1 MPPRTKACAI
11 CRRKRI
17 KCDATLPQCQM
28 CIRTGKQ
35 CPGPLDGPVFVD
47 MNTIAGVGMK
57 RKPKAAPKSEQK
69 YLIQVQFPNLPSEFT
84 LDPEGIM
91 QFLLPQMAQQISQ
104 RYLVTEAFYGKFLTY
119 FTSDGEGID
128 LGNRRTWLHQLP
140 DLSTDGTN
148 TALTLALQA
157 TASAYCGAETGNM
170 SVVQEAWKLYGQA
183 LNSHARL
190 LKNKKKEVTVH
201 MVSTSVMLSIF
212 EAMSSTTADA
222 YREHISGAAKMLE
235 VTGPGQCMQGVL
247 CQLFFH
253 IRTQM
258 AFVYLTT
265 RSGKESVHRG
275 VDTKKILLETLAY
288 KSLPTFQ
295 RLMSHIGDLAEI
307 YVAKKSPG
315 SQEQLIDLS
324 VYSRVKADVE
334 LLWLEYKEKA
344 ESKNEVLMWTNEN
357 GRPEYRDAF
366 TALAIAY
373 FSTARVLF
381 TILAPR
387 FAATF
392 PNFTDHYASILDCA
406 SFLKTHRIG
415 CAYMRM
421 ATPLYLV
428 ALHSPSSEQRQRAIT
443 NFEDW
448 RKGSMA
454 GISTLALERINEKQD
469 RVIPEGRSVEMEEA
483 RRYDQ
488 PAQECPLDMFEFQDW
503 VGQM

>member
-1 MPPRTKACAI
+1 
-11 CRRKRI
+11 
-17 KCDATLPQCQM
+17 M

-57 RKPKAAPKSEQK
+57 RKPKTQPERQIQPQSVQ
-69 YLIQVQFPNLPSEFT
+69 YQLQVQFPNMPSDFT
-84 LDPEGIM
+84 SNSGGIM

-104 RYLVTEAFYGKFLTY
+104 RHMVTESFYANFLTY
-119 FTSDGEGID
+119 FTSDGEGAD
-128 LGNRRTWLHQLP
+128 LQNRKTWLHLLP
-140 DLSTDGTN
+140 NLSTDGTN

-157 TASAYCGAETGNM
+157 TASAYCGKETGNM
-170 SVVQEAWKLYGQA
+170 SVVQDAWKLYGQA
-183 LNSHARL
+183 LKTHARL
-190 LKNKKKEVTVH
+190 LKSKTETVTVH

-212 EAMSSTTADA
+212 EAMSSTTANA

-258 AFVYLTT
+258 AFVYLTSRKSIGT
-265 RSGKESVHRG
+265 QVG
-275 VDTKKILLETLAY
+275 VKKILLETLAY

-295 RLMSHIGDLAEI
+295 RLMSHIGDLAKI
-307 YVAKKSPG
+307 YVEKQSPG

-324 VYSRVKADVE
+324 LYSRVKADVE
-334 LLWLEYKEKA
+334 ILWLEYKEQA
-344 ESKNEVLMWTNEN
+344 ENRGETLLWVNEN
-357 GRPEYRDAF
+357 GRPKYRDAF
-366 TALAIAY
+366 TALALAY
-373 FSTARVLF
+373 FSAARVLF

-392 PNFTDHYASILDCA
+392 PDFTDHYQSILDCA

-428 ALHSPSSEQRQRAIT
+428 ALHSPSPEQRRYAIS
-443 NFEDW
+443 NFQDW
-448 RKGSMA
+448 RNGSMA
-454 GISTLALERINEKQD
+454 GISALALERIYEKQD
-469 RVIPEGRSVEMEEA
+469 MVIPEGGVRELEEA
-483 RRYDQ
+483 RRWDS
-488 PAQECPLDMFEFQDW
+488 PAKECPLDMFEFQDW

>member
-11 CRRKRI
+11 CRKKRI
-17 KCDATLPQCQM
+17 KCDATLPHCLM

-35 CPGPLDGPVFVD
+35 CPGPLDGAVFVD
-47 MNTIAGVGMK
+47 MNTIARVGMK
-57 RKPKAAPKSEQK
+57 RKSKGQSKAEQK
-69 YLIQVQFPNLPSEFT
+69 YHLQVQFPNLPSDFT
-84 LDPEGIM
+84 IDPEGIM

-104 RYLVTEAFYGKFLTY
+104 RHMVTEAFYSNFLTY
-119 FTSDGEGID
+119 FTSDGEGVDIQ
-128 LGNRRTWLHQLP
+128 NRKTWLHQLP

-170 SVVQEAWKLYGQA
+170 SVVQDAWKLYGQA
-183 LNSHARL
+183 LNTHARL
-190 LKNKKKEVTVH
+190 LKSKPKTVTVH

-265 RSGKESVHRG
+265 RKSIGAHVN
-275 VDTKKILLETLAY
+275 VKKILLETLAY

-295 RLMSHIGDLAEI
+295 RLMSHIGSLAEI
-307 YVAKKSPG
+307 YVAKQSPG

-324 VYSRVKADVE
+324 VYSGVKAEVE
-334 LLWLEYKEKA
+334 VLWLEYKEQA
-344 ESKNEVLMWTNEN
+344 ESKGETLSWVNAN
-357 GRPEYRDAF
+357 GRVEYRDAF
-366 TALAIAY
+366 TALSIAY

-392 PNFTDHYASILDCA
+392 PDFTDYYASILDCA

-428 ALHSPSSEQRQRAIT
+428 ALHSPNLEQRRRAIL
-443 NFEDW
+443 NFEEW
-448 RKGSMA
+448 RNGSMA
-454 GISTLALERINEKQD
+454 GISALALQRIDEKQD
-469 RVIPEGRSVEMEEA
+469 MVIPEGGFIEMEEA
-483 RRYDQ
+483 RRFDA
-488 PAQECPLDMFEFQDW
+488 PAKECPLDMFDFQDW
-503 VGQM
+503 IGQM